1 MHVYTKSTTPLAEEM
16 RPTTLLWKSSS
27 VPPLVATRSLWRWST
42 STPSNFSRFTE
53 ASASASGLEIL
64 PCASSAACESYQYS
78 RDMPSHQPR
87 TQATSNLV
95 LRALHCSSIPIPTVT
110 LYLSR
115 AAIALSLLKGGPGS
129 LFAWLGVSVVET
141 LHTTHILLDSHFPR
155 ERPWKESRSRQRHS
169 GQFPLARRCA
179 SAAPVK
185 VNWIV
190 HPVFCASTSCFRRI
204 KEAHYIRTMN

>member
-129 LFAWLGVSVVET
+129 LFAWLEYRSWKHYIPPT
-141 LHTTHILLDSHFPR
+141 FSWTPIFPGTAV
-155 ERPWKESRSRQRHS
+155 KESKSRQRHS
-169 GQFPLARRCA
+169 GQFPLLEDALQL
-179 SAAPVK
+179 
-185 VNWIV
+185 
-190 HPVFCASTSCFRRI
+190 HQ
-204 KEAHYIRTMN
+204 